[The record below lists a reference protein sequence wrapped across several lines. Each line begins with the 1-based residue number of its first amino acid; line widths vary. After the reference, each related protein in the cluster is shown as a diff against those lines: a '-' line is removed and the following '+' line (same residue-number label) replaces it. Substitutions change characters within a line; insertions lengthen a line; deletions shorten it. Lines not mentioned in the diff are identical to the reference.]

1 MAGHKLVTV
10 SIVLLTVADSCLPV
24 TGGTICLND
33 STVPDGGCDGE
44 GDGEYAP
51 VLLVGRYRM
60 KVESTN
66 EQVNNSN

>member
-1 MAGHKLVTV
+1 MTSYCLAVATV
-10 SIVLLTVADSCLPV
+10 VLLSVADSCLPV
-24 TGGTICLND
+24 AGGTICLND
-33 STVPDGGCDGE
+33 SSVPDGGCDGE

-66 EQVNNSN
+66 EQVDC